1 MNDEICTTTFL
12 SDKPI
17 NHVSYGV
24 MQLAGPGVFGPPQEP
39 SGARVMLRRT
49 IELGVDHIDTSQDY
63 APDVVKD
70 LIPEA
75 LHPHP
80 ANLVWLDFLRAEPSI
95 TRIGRG
101 SAHPAC

>member
-1 MNDEICTTTFL
+1 MRTTTFL

-17 NHVSYGV
+17 NYVSYGV

-39 SGARVMLRRT
+39 SGARVMVRRT
-49 IELGVDHIDTSQDY
+49 IELGVDRIDTSQDY
-63 APDVVKD
+63 ATDVVNE

-95 TRIGRG
+95 TGIR
-101 SAHPAC
+101 

>member
-1 MNDEICTTTFL
+1 MRTTTFL

-17 NHVSYGV
+17 NYVSYGV
-24 MQLAGPGVFGPPQEP
+24 MQLAGPGVFGPPRKP
-39 SGARVMLRRT
+39 SGARVMVRRT
-49 IELGVDHIDTSQDY
+49 IELGVDRIDTSQDY
-63 APDVVKD
+63 ATDVVNE

-95 TRIGRG
+95 TGIR
-101 SAHPAC
+101 

>member
-1 MNDEICTTTFL
+1 MNDEIRTTTFL

-39 SGARVMLRRT
+39 SGARVMLRHT

-63 APDVVKD
+63 APDVVND

-95 TRIGRG
+95 TRIG
-101 SAHPAC
+101 

>member
-1 MNDEICTTTFL
+1 MNDEIRTTTFL

-39 SGARVMLRRT
+39 SGARVMLAVRSSSGSSTSTRRST
-49 IELGVDHIDTSQDY
+49 TR
-63 APDVVKD
+63 PDVVND

-95 TRIGRG
+95 TRSG
-101 SAHPAC
+101 